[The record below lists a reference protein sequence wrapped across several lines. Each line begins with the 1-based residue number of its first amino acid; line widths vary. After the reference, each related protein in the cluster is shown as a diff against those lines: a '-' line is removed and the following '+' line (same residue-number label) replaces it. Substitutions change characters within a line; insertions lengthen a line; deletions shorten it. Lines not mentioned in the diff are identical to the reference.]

1 MQDTFSSYRRKTKM
15 ASQML
20 NFMTKNSSE
29 AAVEMIDFNKDGI
42 KFEVT
47 TPEQGQDL
55 SKFKI

>member
-1 MQDTFSSYRRKTKM
+1 M